1 MSNLAPRR
9 PGPSVSRGVY
19 GFVIYLSARLFFVTY
34 LIWAV
39 VPQKILDE
47 YGLDDFFPS
56 KYWVLAFPAWI
67 VVFVI
72 FIFLIYFAINEKLA
86 AEQNYFE
93 RLKPRVFEKTIFF

>member
-39 VPQKILDE
+39 VPQVNKTVRSRL
-47 YGLDDFFPS
+47 GS
-56 KYWVLAFPAWI
+56 M
-67 VVFVI
+67 
-72 FIFLIYFAINEKLA
+72 IYFFICLSNSTLIKIVLCKYKKSVA
-86 AEQNYFE
+86 ADQNF
-93 RLKPRVFEKTIFF
+93 